1 MSSCA
6 PGECFFTLP
15 ILDPIPDSSALG
27 ANIRMNVSFKNAI
40 RQQQSILA
48 PLEHRALLWCAK
60 RMPPWIGPDHLTV
73 LGFAGM
79 ISAGI
84 AYYLTRYDSRA
95 LLLVVVCL
103 GINWFGDS
111 LDGTLARYREKQRP
125 RYGFYVDHM
134 VDVFG
139 ALCLIGG
146 LGLSEY
152 MTGTVAMALMI
163 AYFILSI
170 EIYLATYTVG
180 VFRLSFGWWGP
191 TELRI
196 LLAIGNLVLL
206 VKPRVTIAGG
216 SYLLCDVGAVVT
228 AAGMGIVT
236 IVSTIRNTARLY
248 DEERLP

>member
-1 MSSCA
+1 MS
-6 PGECFFTLP
+6 G
-15 ILDPIPDSSALG
+15 
-27 ANIRMNVSFKNAI
+27 SFKNAA
-40 RQQQSILA
+40 RYQQSILA
-48 PLEHRALLWCAK
+48 TQERRFLLWCAK

-79 ISAGI
+79 ISAGVS
-84 AYYLTRYDSRA
+84 YYLTRYDSRA
-95 LLLVVVCL
+95 LFLVVVCL

-146 LGLSEY
+146 MGLSNY
-152 MTGTVAMALMI
+152 MTGTIAMVLMI

-170 EIYLATYTVG
+170 EIYLATYTIG

-196 LLAIGNLVLL
+196 LLAIGTLFLL
-206 VKPRVTIAGG
+206 VKPRVIVAGG
-216 SYLLCDVGAVVT
+216 SYLLCDVGGVV
-228 AAGMGIVT
+228 AALGMGIIT

-248 DEERLP
+248 DEERIP